1 MNMRSLFRRRL
12 PFIAAI
18 LLLASGTSACKPLCV
33 GHFDLWVERGY
44 TFEGQAGSAASYREP
59 ANAWIDSAAMAEFLI
74 EELRWYDRQ
83 AIISKY
89 RFDCSP
95 SLEAGCP
102 DCVVCTRTV
111 KNVRDHECRPVGE
124 MLVRAYFGPGNA
136 VRAQTYWRR

>member
-1 MNMRSLFRRRL
+1 MPNSFRYHLL
-12 PFIAAI
+12 PVAVA
-18 LLLASGTSACKPLCV
+18 LLLAAGASACKPLCV

-44 TFEGQAGSAASYREP
+44 TFEGQAGPADSYREP
-59 ANAWIDSAAMAEFLI
+59 ANVWIDSAAMAQFLV

-95 SLEAGCP
+95 SVDANCP

-124 MLVRAYFGPGNA
+124 MLVRAYFGPGNT